1 MTDPIRTHL
10 DDGILTVIIDRPKAN
25 AIDAATSR
33 LMSDVF
39 LRFRDDP
46 AQRVAIL
53 TGAGERFFSAG
64 WDLKAAAEGES
75 PEADYGRGGFGGFT
89 ELWDLKKPVIA
100 AVNGHA
106 IGGGFELAM
115 AADLLVVAE
124 GAEAWL
130 PEIRLGILPDAGGVL
145 RLPRKVPHAI
155 AMEWMMTGRRVGAQE
170 GYERGL
176 YNRVVPQREVLG
188 AAQDLAREVL
198 QAAPLSLMA
207 LKEILAGTEELS
219 LEQATQKMRSGAF
232 KTYHQ
237 ALRSEDAKE
246 GPRAFAEKR
255 APVWKGK

>member
-1 MTDPIRTHL
+1 MTQPIKTEL
-10 DDGILTVIIDRPKAN
+10 QDGILTVTIDRPKAN

-39 LRFRDDP
+39 IEFRDDP

-75 PEADYGRGGFGGFT
+75 PEADYGKGGFGGFT

-145 RLPRKVPHAI
+145 RLPRKVPQAI
-155 AMEWMMTGRRVGAQE
+155 AMEWMMTGRRVGARE

-188 AAQDLAREVL
+188 TAQVLARELL

-232 KTYHQ
+232 RTYRQ

-255 APVWKGK
+255 APRWRAK